1 MNNRLVINFVPG
13 STTLH
18 KMTGGTKVLLFVL
31 YTIAIISTFDLR
43 VLVPLLV
50 LPLAA
55 IVSMKPNYKPIAFL
69 FAFTT
74 ISVGV
79 IGSIMLIL
87 VSPNAGQTHVGAH
100 TVIAQISPKIYVTRE
115 TLWYLLVT
123 FVKRMASFAVV
134 MAFALMT
141 TPSEFASGLNFLHMP
156 YKVCIIVSLA
166 YRTIP
171 DIAKRFIDIRY
182 SMMMRGVEL
191 DAKRASVAKR
201 LKHTGVMLV
210 PLILSSFG
218 RVENIANAMDLRGF
232 GRGKKRTWF
241 AEHELTRADYI
252 MRGFCIALA
261 AATVFYIVYFKII
274 NPYPVTM
281 WCPFVRPE
289 DITKTNVFDT
299 LFFLKWF
306 D

>member
-31 YTIAIISTFDLR
+31 YTIAVISTFDIR
-43 VLVPLLV
+43 VLLPLLV
-50 LPLAA
+50 LPLVA
-55 IVSMKPNYKPIAFL
+55 IVSMKPNYKPLAFL

-74 ISVGV
+74 ISVGI

-87 VSPNAGQTHVGAH
+87 VSPNVGQIHVGAK
-100 TVIAQISPKIYVTRE
+100 TVIWQLSQKIYVTKE
-115 TLWYLLVT
+115 TLWYILVT
-123 FVKRMASFAVV
+123 FTKRLASFAVV
-134 MAFALMT
+134 MAFALAT
-141 TPSEFASGLNFLHMP
+141 TPSEFASGLNFLRLP

-171 DIAKRFIDIRY
+171 DIAKRFIDIRN

-191 DAKRASVAKR
+191 DSKRASIFKR
-201 LKHTGVMLV
+201 LKYTGTMLA

-218 RVENIANAMDLRGF
+218 RVESIANAMDLRGF
-232 GRGKKRTWF
+232 GRGKKRTWY
-241 AEHELTRADYI
+241 AEHALTRADRI
-252 MRGFCIALA
+252 ARGFCVVLA
-261 AATVFYIVYFKII
+261 AATLFYIVAFKII

-281 WCPFVRPE
+281 WCPFVSPE
-289 DITKTNVFDT
+289 NIVKTDIFDT